1 MFSSSSQ
8 IISRIPHSTAAIK
21 RTLASLNF
29 PHQSATSG
37 TNQYMLHCAGTVA
50 ALASVSAVSAAVLA
64 SKDVKRGVLESQNHV
79 FHDHQHFR

>member
-1 MFSSSSQ
+1 
-8 IISRIPHSTAAIK
+8 
-21 RTLASLNF
+21 
-29 PHQSATSG
+29 
-37 TNQYMLHCAGTVA
+37 MLHCAGTVA